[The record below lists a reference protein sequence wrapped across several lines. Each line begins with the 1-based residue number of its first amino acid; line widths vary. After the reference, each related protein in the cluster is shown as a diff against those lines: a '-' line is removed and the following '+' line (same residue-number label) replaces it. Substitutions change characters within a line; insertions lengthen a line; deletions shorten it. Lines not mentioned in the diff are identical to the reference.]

1 MWFLDEPAYGVGY
14 EEVTVGVP
22 KGIPIMILRFL

>member
-1 MWFLDEPAYGVGY
+1 MWFRDEPAYGVGY

-22 KGIPIMILRFL
+22 KGIPIMIL

>member
-1 MWFLDEPAYGVGY
+1 MWFRDEPACRVGY

-22 KGIPIMILRFL
+22 KGIPIMIL